1 MENNIVIIS
10 DTTAITNLYKIG
22 KPQHIK
28 WLFANI
34 IIPKS
39 VLSELLELE
48 KNGRNIDEIKKADW
62 ITVASVNDTDLLA
75 QLLTELDLG
84 EAESIALAKEK
95 SADYLIIDEKKGR
108 NIANSLNIK
117 TIGIVGILIQLK
129 HQKKIP
135 AIKPDLELLREKA
148 GFWLNEKLYRII
160 LASENE

>member
-1 MENNIVIIS
+1 MGNNIVIIS

-22 KPQHIK
+22 KLQYIK

-62 ITVASVNDTDLLA
+62 ITVASVNDTVLLA

-95 SADYLIIDEKKGR
+95 SADYLIIDEKKED
-108 NIANSLNIK
+108 
-117 TIGIVGILIQLK
+117 T
-129 HQKKIP
+129 
-135 AIKPDLELLREKA
+135 
-148 GFWLNEKLYRII
+148 
-160 LASENE
+160 

>member
-22 KPQHIK
+22 KLQYIK

-129 HQKKIP
+129 PQKKIP

>member
-1 MENNIVIIS
+1 MGNNIVIIS

-22 KPQHIK
+22 KLQHIK

-95 SADYLIIDEKKGR
+95 SADYLIIDEKKR
-108 NIANSLNIK
+108 KKHSKQPEYKNNWHCRDFNSVK
-117 TIGIVGILIQLK
+117 TP
-129 HQKKIP
+129 KK
-135 AIKPDLELLREKA
+135 DTCHKA
-148 GFWLNEKLYRII
+148 RP
-160 LASENE
+160 

>member
-1 MENNIVIIS
+1 MGNNIVIIS

-22 KPQHIK
+22 KLQYIK

-117 TIGIVGILIQLK
+117 TIGIVVILIQLK

-135 AIKPDLELLREKA
+135 AIKPDLELLR
-148 GFWLNEKLYRII
+148 
-160 LASENE
+160 

>member
-1 MENNIVIIS
+1 M
-10 DTTAITNLYKIG
+10 
-22 KPQHIK
+22 
-28 WLFANI
+28 
-34 IIPKS
+34 
-39 VLSELLELE
+39 
-48 KNGRNIDEIKKADW
+48 
-62 ITVASVNDTDLLA
+62 
-75 QLLTELDLG
+75 G